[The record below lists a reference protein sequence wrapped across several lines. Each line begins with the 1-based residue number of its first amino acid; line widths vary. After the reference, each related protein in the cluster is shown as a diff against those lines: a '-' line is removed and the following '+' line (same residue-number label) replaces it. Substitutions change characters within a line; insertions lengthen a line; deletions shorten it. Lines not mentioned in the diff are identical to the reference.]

1 MWFRPK
7 AESKSA
13 EDLVRLE
20 FSVRF
25 WVVCAQI
32 SHVCST
38 AGSHGF
44 DVSSGVSAAS

>member
-1 MWFRPK
+1 MWFLPK

-13 EDLVRLE
+13 EDPVRLE

-25 WVVCAQI
+25 WVACAWI
-32 SHVCST
+32 SRVCST

-44 DVSSGVSAAS
+44 DVSSGV

>member
-7 AESKSA
+7 AESKST
-13 EDLVRLE
+13 EDRVRLE

-25 WVVCAQI
+25 WVACARI
-32 SHVCST
+32 SRFCST

-44 DVSSGVSAAS
+44 DVSSGV